1 MDSEFDLSEADQVF
15 WETDNDGLAAYVVT
29 ISRDG
34 RYMRT
39 DAPTEL
45 DGEWLGKSERRRW
58 VINESKRQ
66 ANLIREAKR
75 NEQ

>member
-1 MDSEFDLSEADQVF
+1 MDFQFDLSEADRVY

-39 DAPTEL
+39 DAPYEV
-45 DGEWLGKSERRRW
+45 DGEWMTKSMRRRW

-66 ANLIREAKR
+66 ATLIRESKKGSI
-75 NEQ
+75 